1 MAPIIHTVN
10 LRKVYAVGKERVI
23 ALNDVSISIEKGE
36 FCCIVGQS
44 GSGKSTLLNQL
55 AGLEKPT
62 RGKVF
67 IGSHEISAMT
77 EDELAKFRQAHLGF
91 IFQSYNLL
99 PTMTAAENVALP
111 LMFKGIS
118 RSQRLAMARKELK
131 NMGLG
136 GRAEHMPTEMS
147 GGQQQRVA
155 IARALVSKPAI
166 VLADEPTGNLD
177 SKTSADVLG
186 LLKTTSQKFHQT
198 LVMITHNSEI
208 AQLADRIIRIEDG
221 KIVQ

>member
-10 LRKVYAVGKERVI
+10 LCKVYAVGKERVV

-118 RSQRLAMARKELK
+118 RSQRLAMARSLLHDSPIYVFDEATSNVDTRTEILLQKAMDKL
-131 NMGLG
+131 MR
-136 GRAEHMPTEMS
+136 GRTCFVIAHRLSTIVDADLILVIND
-147 GGQQQRVA
+147 GQ
-155 IARALVSKPAI
+155 I
-166 VLADEPTGNLD
+166 VEAGTHE
-177 SKTSADVLG
+177 G
-186 LLKTTSQKFHQT
+186 LLEKQGFYYRLYTSQYA
-198 LVMITHNSEI
+198 V
-208 AQLADRIIRIEDG
+208 
-221 KIVQ
+221 